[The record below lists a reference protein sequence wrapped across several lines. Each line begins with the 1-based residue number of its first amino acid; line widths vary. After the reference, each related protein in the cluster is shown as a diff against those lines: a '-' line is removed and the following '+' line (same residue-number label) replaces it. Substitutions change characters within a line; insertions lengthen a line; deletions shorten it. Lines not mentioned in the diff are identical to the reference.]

1 MAKKLSLDSK
11 LVDAALEVSGE
22 STRQAAVTHALE
34 ESVARRRNRRLLELM
49 GKLKWDTCYDYK
61 TARSRR

>member
-1 MAKKLSLDSK
+1 MAKKLSFDPR

-34 ESVARRRNRRLLELM
+34 ESVARRRNWRLLELM
-49 GKLKWDTCYDYK
+49 GTLEWDTGYNCQ
-61 TARSRR
+61 AERFRR